1 MPRKYRLDKLE
12 LPDLEA
18 LEPIARRAAFRAGVK
33 VVALWLRAN
42 VPDSGVKH
50 KGKLNKS
57 IRYNVQAG
65 GLTAKVKATAPHAHL
80 VHEGTKGP
88 RKVTLNARRQEPA
101 KALNIPGVGFR
112 HSATAGRMPANP
124 FLLKAAEETR
134 EDMEQV
140 IKEAVEAAAAAVVE
154 GAQA

>member
-12 LPDLEA
+12 MPDLEA
-18 LEPIARRAAFRAGVK
+18 LEPIARRAAFREGIK
-33 VVALWLRAN
+33 VIALWLRAN

-50 KGKLNKS
+50 KRKLNKS
-57 IRYNVQAG
+57 IKYNVQAG

-80 VHEGTKGP
+80 VHEGTKEP

-124 FLLKAAEETR
+124 FLLKAADETR
-134 EDMEQV
+134 DEMNKV
-140 IKEAVEAAAAAVVE
+140 LKEAVEAAAAAVAE

>member
-12 LPDLEA
+12 MPDLEA
-18 LEPIARRAAFRAGVK
+18 LEPIARRAAFREGIK
-33 VVALWLRAN
+33 VIALWLRAN

-50 KGKLNKS
+50 KGKLKKS

-124 FLLKAAEETR
+124 FLLKAADETR
-134 EDMEQV
+134 DEMNKV
-140 IKEAVEAAAAAVVE
+140 LKEAVEAAAAAVAE

>member
-12 LPDLEA
+12 MPDLEA
-18 LEPIARRAAFRAGVK
+18 LEPIARRAAFREGVK

-57 IRYNVQAG
+57 IRYNVQAD
-65 GLTAKVKATAPHAHL
+65 GLTAKIKATAPHAHL

-88 RKVTLNARRQEPA
+88 RKVTLNTRSSEP
-101 KALNIPGVGFR
+101 KALNIPGIGFR
-112 HSATAGRMPANP
+112 HSAVAGRMPANP
-124 FLLKAAEETR
+124 FLLKAAEDTR
-134 EDMEQV
+134 DAMES
-140 IKEAVEAAAAAVVE
+140 IMRAAADAAAAALAE
-154 GAQA
+154 GAEP

>member
-12 LPDLEA
+12 MPDLEA
-18 LEPIARRAAFRAGVK
+18 MAPAIRK
-33 VVALWLRAN
+33 VVMREALKYMVTYLRAH

-57 IRYNVQAG
+57 IRYNVQAD
-65 GLTAKVKATAPHAHL
+65 GLTAKIKATAPHAHL

-88 RKVTLNARRQEPA
+88 RKVALNTRRSEPA
-101 KALNIPGVGFR
+101 KALSIPGVGFR

>member
-65 GLTAKVKATAPHAHL
+65 GLTAKIKATAPHAHL

-88 RKVTLNARRQEPA
+88 RKVTLNTRSSEP
-101 KALNIPGVGFR
+101 KALNIPGIGFR
-112 HSATAGRMPANP
+112 HSAVAGRMPANP